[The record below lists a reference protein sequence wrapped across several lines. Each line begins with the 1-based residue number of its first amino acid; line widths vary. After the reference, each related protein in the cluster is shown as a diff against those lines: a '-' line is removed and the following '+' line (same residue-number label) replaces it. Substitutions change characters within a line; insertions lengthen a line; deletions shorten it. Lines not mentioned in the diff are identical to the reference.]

1 MSGYSV
7 RSTGYE
13 FEEFRNSNPGS
24 HLFDERN
31 DAVKSLIHMAIS
43 ECPAVGKYVGICDQ
57 GPSDH
62 LDLAKWLLD
71 EGIESVS
78 LNPNTVI
85 QTWLDLANN

>member
-7 RSTGYE
+7 RSTGYKFKE
-13 FEEFRNSNPGS
+13 SRNSNLVS
-24 HLFDERN
+24 HLFNERN

-43 ECPAVGKYVGICDQ
+43 ECRAVGKYVGICDQ
-57 GPSDH
+57 GPSYH

-78 LNPNTVI
+78 LNPDTVI